1 MTEKGQTAKRQRQLS
16 LADSKTILESKM
28 QTYSGK
34 DEFGVKV
41 ANGASEKYT
50 PQTKEI
56 KPAFSFSPK
65 EKVKAEPSAPKEQ
78 DLKVARAKAILAG
91 NSKRRYYK
99 KKSYQTSQKRTASYD
114 APHWSLL
121 DQPAVDNQR
130 GWGNMISGL
139 GRDLTV
145 SQCRDLG
152 AMPNQRRDWSDWRG
166 TAKKAK

>member
-1 MTEKGQTAKRQRQLS
+1 
-16 LADSKTILESKM
+16 M
-28 QTYSGK
+28 QTYNGK

-41 ANGASEKYT
+41 ANGNTDKYSASLNI
-50 PQTKEI
+50 P
-56 KPAFSFSPK
+56 KPAFDLSPK
-65 EKVKAEPSAPKEQ
+65 KETKKTAPSAPSEQ

-91 NSKRRYYK
+91 NAKKRYY
-99 KKSYQTSQKRTASYD
+99 KKSYQTSRKTASYD

-130 GWGNMISGL
+130 GWGNMVAGL
-139 GRDLTV
+139 GKDLTV

-152 AMPNQRRDWSDWRG
+152 AMPNQRRDWTDWRG

>member
-1 MTEKGQTAKRQRQLS
+1 
-16 LADSKTILESKM
+16 M

-41 ANGASEKYT
+41 GNGASEKYA

-56 KPAFSFSPK
+56 KPAFDFSPK
-65 EKVKAEPSAPKEQ
+65 PKASKAAPAPSEQ
-78 DLKVARAKAILAG
+78 DLKVARAKAILSG
-91 NSKRRYYK
+91 NTKKRYR
-99 KKSYQTSQKRTASYD
+99 KSYQTSPRRTASYD

-121 DQPAVDNQR
+121 DNPSVDNHS
-130 GWGNMISGL
+130 GWGNMVAGL

-145 SQCRDLG
+145 SQVRDSG
-152 AMPNQRRDWSDWRG
+152 VMPNQRRDWTDWRG

>member
-1 MTEKGQTAKRQRQLS
+1 
-16 LADSKTILESKM
+16 M
-28 QTYSGK
+28 QTYNGK

-41 ANGASEKYT
+41 ANGNTEKYT
-50 PQTKEI
+50 SQTKFIE
-56 KPAFSFSPK
+56 PAFDFSPK
-65 EKVKAEPSAPKEQ
+65 PKASKAAPSAPSEQ
-78 DLKVARAKAILAG
+78 EIKIAKAKAILSQRNYG
-91 NSKRRYYK
+91 KNYRKSYK
-99 KKSYQTSQKRTASYD
+99 KRTSYQKRTANYD

-121 DQPAVDNQR
+121 DQPAVDNQS
-130 GWGNMISGL
+130 GWGNMVAGL

>member
-1 MTEKGQTAKRQRQLS
+1 
-16 LADSKTILESKM
+16 M

-41 ANGASEKYT
+41 ANGNTEKYT

-56 KPAFSFSPK
+56 KPAFDFSPK
-65 EKVKAEPSAPKEQ
+65 EKASKPASPAPSEQ

-91 NSKRRYYK
+91 NSKKRYYK
-99 KKSYQTSQKRTASYD
+99 KSYKTSQKRTASYD

-121 DQPAVDNQR
+121 DNPAVDNHS
-130 GWGNMISGL
+130 GWSNPVAGL

-152 AMPNQRRDWSDWRG
+152 AMPNQRRDWTDWRG